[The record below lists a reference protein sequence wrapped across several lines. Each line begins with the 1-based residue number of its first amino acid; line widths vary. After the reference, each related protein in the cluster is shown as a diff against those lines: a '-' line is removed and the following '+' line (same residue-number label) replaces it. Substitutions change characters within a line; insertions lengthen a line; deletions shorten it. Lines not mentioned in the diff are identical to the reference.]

1 MKKISI
7 LIALVGFI
15 LIGCQQGAT
24 GQAGGKLD
32 PKEFQAALQKET
44 NPQLI
49 DVRTAG
55 EFADGH
61 IAGAVNMD
69 INNGTFQQ
77 GMNSLDKSKPV
88 FVYCLSGGRS
98 SAAASALRQAG
109 FKSVFEMPGIMK
121 WRNEGL
127 PLETGNAAPQQDA
140 GLSMEEFN
148 KLVAQKEY
156 VLVDYNAVWCKP
168 CKVLAPIVEKI
179 ADERKDKMILVKI
192 DADENPALLQQ
203 MAIDAIPVLQLYHN
217 GKKVW
222 ENRGLIDEAG
232 ILKGTGL

>member
-1 MKKISI
+1 M
-7 LIALVGFI
+7 LFALVSFI
-15 LIGCQQGAT
+15 LVGCQEGAT

-32 PKEFQAALQKET
+32 PRDFQTALQKEA

-49 DVRTAG
+49 DVRTPG

-69 INNGTFQQ
+69 INSGAFQQ
-77 GMNSLDKSKPV
+77 GMGSLDKSKPV

-98 SAAASALRQAG
+98 SSAASALRQAG
-109 FKSVFEMPGIMK
+109 FKTVYEMPGIIK

-127 PLETGNAAPQQDA
+127 PLETGNSAATQEATGMSMDA
-140 GLSMEEFN
+140 FN

-168 CKVLAPIVEKI
+168 CKILAPIVEKI
-179 ADERKDKMILVKI
+179 ADERKDKMVLVKI

-203 MAIDAIPVLQLYHN
+203 MGIDAIPVLQLYHN